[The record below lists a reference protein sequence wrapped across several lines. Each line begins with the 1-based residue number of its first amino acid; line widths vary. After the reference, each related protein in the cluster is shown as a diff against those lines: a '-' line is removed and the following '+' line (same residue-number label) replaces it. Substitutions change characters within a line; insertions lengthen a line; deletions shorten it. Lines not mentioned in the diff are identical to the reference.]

1 MKVGVS
7 RFKQCLNQKIKNL
20 SIKFTISFVKTC
32 NLQMLCFTFGMEIGL
47 NTTRKHD
54 LIDCIILNA
63 FLIAYVIY
71 DYTKLHDF
79 LVQMTRLFM
88 PIVTNMALIAN
99 AINNQ
104 GL

>member
-1 MKVGVS
+1 
-7 RFKQCLNQKIKNL
+7 
-20 SIKFTISFVKTC
+20 
-32 NLQMLCFTFGMEIGL
+32 MEIGL